1 MRKALKILVLGGLA
15 FAASLPVDTGAP
27 LAGDTTRAP
36 AAQKPSFQIG
46 LDIRFDAEWISVSG
60 NLLVR
65 EKGVRPENE
74 AVAVTHGARVEL
86 GGMPNLLHQ
95 ARTGITL
102 IRALRTTTLCL
113 VKQWIKD

>member
-15 FAASLPVDTGAP
+15 FALSLPVDTGAL
-27 LAGDTTRAP
+27 LAGDTTRTP
-36 AAQKPSFQIG
+36 AVQKPSFQIG
-46 LDIRFDAEWISVSG
+46 LDIRFDAEWIWFSG

-65 EKGVRPENE
+65 ENGVRPDGETG
-74 AVAVTHGARVEL
+74 AVTHGARLEL

-95 ARTGITL
+95 ARKGITL